1 MPHRLDPLLDP
12 ESIVIVGASTSG
24 GMGSRLIKNLQHG
37 GFKGKLFG
45 LHPKNKEA
53 FGVPCYP
60 DFKSLPEKVD
70 HAIFAVSDQRI
81 EGLIDAAIEA
91 DVKAM
96 SIMSMLFID
105 DDKEPY
111 LKDRIQLK
119 LKDADILL
127 CGANGMGFF
136 HIEKGVWVNGYYTR
150 PNHEPGGICI
160 ISQSG
165 SGLAGIIDC
174 EERINLNLSVSSGSE
189 LTVGAED
196 YLDYVLHQ
204 QSTKAVGMFLETIRK
219 PDQMIQA
226 FQLAKERKIP
236 IVVLKTGRTEQS
248 AELTVSHSGGLAG
261 VDDYYD
267 ALFEKYGIQ
276 RVADMDELATTLIM
290 FDQPHT
296 LATGNMVSIHDSG
309 GERQLMIDIADQ
321 QGVEFA
327 ELEDGTTQKLK
338 EILEPGLPAVNP
350 LDAWGKGLED
360 ADQIMAD
367 CITEMLDDPNASM
380 AAIVMDRGPLG
391 LIHEEYIDYYMK
403 QANDRTGKP
412 VFLVTNRQGTGIHP
426 LVVEATKMGMPV
438 LDGIQSFLAG
448 VRCLHQYRDF
458 LSRKDVVDIDLDS
471 DKLKKHQDQLEQN
484 DFVSEADALNMFFDL
499 GLNAN
504 QSKIINNEE
513 ELLSEAKVIDFPLVL
528 KTAVEDVYHKSE
540 LNGVYLNID
549 SEEKLRLSYEQLQEK
564 HPGKA
569 LLARMIQS
577 EGIEMIVGMTTDQQL
592 GPMVTIG
599 FGGYYAEALNDTVT
613 MMPPFSKQAAKEAL
627 KSLKMKSLFE
637 GYRGSKPVDLDAF
650 AEFAS
655 RFSMIALELSNQ
667 ICEIDLNPV
676 ILGSDICIAVDAL
689 ISLHQHNN

>member
-96 SIMSMLFID
+96 SIMSMLLID
-105 DDKEPY
+105 DDEEPY

-165 SGLAGIIDC
+165 SGVAGIIDC

-204 QSTKAVGMFLETIRK
+204 QSTKVVGMFLETIRK

-267 ALFEKYGIQ
+267 ALFEKYGVQ

-290 FDQPHT
+290 FDQPHQ

-458 LSRKDVVDIDLDS
+458 LSREDVIDLNLDS
-471 DKLKKHQDQLEQN
+471 DKLKKHQDQLEQS

-513 ELLSEAKVIDFPLVL
+513 ELLSEAKSMDFPLVL

-549 SEEKLRLSYEQLQEK
+549 SEEKLRLSYEQLQEQ

>member
-119 LKDADILL
+119 LKDAEILL

-204 QSTKAVGMFLETIRK
+204 QSTKVVGMFLETIRK

-458 LSRKDVVDIDLDS
+458 LSREDVIDLNLDS
-471 DKLKKHQDQLEQN
+471 DKLKKHQDQLEQS

-513 ELLSEAKVIDFPLVL
+513 ELLSEAKSMDFPLVL

-577 EGIEMIVGMTTDQQL
+577 EGIEMIVGMTSDQQL

>member
-60 DFKSLPEKVD
+60 DFESLPEKVD

-96 SIMSMLFID
+96 SIMSMLLID
-105 DDKEPY
+105 DDEEPY

-165 SGLAGIIDC
+165 SGVAGIIDC

-204 QSTKAVGMFLETIRK
+204 DSTKAVGMFLETIRK

-248 AELTVSHSGGLAG
+248 AELTVTHSGGLAG

-290 FDQPHT
+290 FDQPHQ

-309 GERQLMIDIADQ
+309 GERQLMIDIAEQ

-327 ELEDGTTQKLK
+327 ELEDVTTQKLK

-412 VFLVTNRQGTGIHP
+412 VFLVTNRQGTGVHP

-458 LSRKDVVDIDLDS
+458 LTRKDTIDIDLDS
-471 DKLKKHQDQLEQN
+471 EKLEKYQDQLKQTN
-484 DFVSEADALNMFFDL
+484 FVSEADALNMFFDL

-504 QSKIINNEE
+504 QSKIINNED
-513 ELLSEAKVIDFPLVL
+513 ELLSEAKAMDFPLVL

-540 LNGVYLNID
+540 LSGVYLNID
-549 SEEKLRLSYEQLQEK
+549 SEQKLRSAYKELQEK
-564 HPGKA
+564 LPGNA
-569 LLARMIQS
+569 LLARMIES

-599 FGGYYAEALNDTVT
+599 FGGYYAEAMNDTVT
-613 MMPPFSKQAAKEAL
+613 LMPPFSKEAAKKAVE
-627 KSLKMKSLFE
+627 SLKKVYLKN
-637 GYRGSKPVDLDAF
+637 R
-650 AEFAS
+650 
-655 RFSMIALELSNQ
+655 I
-667 ICEIDLNPV
+667 
-676 ILGSDICIAVDAL
+676 IL
-689 ISLHQHNN
+689 

>member
-111 LKDRIQLK
+111 LKDRIHLK
-119 LKDADILL
+119 LKDAEILL
-127 CGANGMGFF
+127 CGANGIGFF

-458 LSRKDVVDIDLDS
+458 LSREDVIDLNLDS
-471 DKLKKHQDQLEQN
+471 DKLKKHQDQLEQSN
-484 DFVSEADALNMFFDL
+484 FVSEADALNMFFDL
-499 GLNAN
+499 GLSAN

-513 ELLSEAKVIDFPLVL
+513 ELLSEAKSMDFPLVL

-549 SEEKLRLSYEQLQEK
+549 SEEKLRLSYEQLQEQ

>member
-60 DFKSLPEKVD
+60 DFESLPEKVD

-96 SIMSMLFID
+96 SIMSMLLID
-105 DDKEPY
+105 DDEEPY

-165 SGLAGIIDC
+165 SGVAGIIDC

-204 QSTKAVGMFLETIRK
+204 DSTKAVGMFLETIRK

-248 AELTVSHSGGLAG
+248 AELTVTHSGGLAG

-290 FDQPHT
+290 FDQPHQ

-327 ELEDGTTQKLK
+327 ELEDVTTQKLK

-412 VFLVTNRQGTGIHP
+412 VFLVTNRQGTGVHP

-458 LSRKDVVDIDLDS
+458 LTRKDTIDIDLDS
-471 DKLKKHQDQLEQN
+471 EKLEKYQDQLKQTN
-484 DFVSEADALNMFFDL
+484 FVSEADALNMFFDL

-504 QSKIINNEE
+504 QSKIINNED
-513 ELLSEAKVIDFPLVL
+513 ELLSEAKAMDFPLVL

-540 LNGVYLNID
+540 LSGVYLNID
-549 SEEKLRLSYEQLQEK
+549 SEQKLRSAYKELQEK
-564 HPGKA
+564 LPGNA
-569 LLARMIQS
+569 LLARMIES

-599 FGGYYAEALNDTVT
+599 FGGYYAEAMNDTVT
-613 MMPPFSKQAAKEAL
+613 LMPPFSKEAAKKAVE
-627 KSLKMKSLFE
+627 SLKMKTLLE
-637 GYRGSKPVDLDAF
+637 GYRGSKPADLDAF

-655 RFSMIALELSNQ
+655 RFSMIAIELNNQ

-676 ILGSDICIAVDAL
+676 ILGNDICIAVDAL
-689 ISLHQHNN
+689 ISLHQRNN

>member
-81 EGLIDAAIEA
+81 EGLIDTAIEA

-111 LKDRIQLK
+111 LKDRIRLK
-119 LKDADILL
+119 LKDAEILL

-165 SGLAGIIDC
+165 SGVAGIIDC

-196 YLDYVLHQ
+196 YLDYILHQ
-204 QSTKAVGMFLETIRK
+204 ESTKVVGMFLETIRK

-226 FQLAKERKIP
+226 FQLAKEKKIP

-276 RVADMDELATTLIM
+276 RVVDMDELATTLIM

-309 GERQLMIDIADQ
+309 GERQLIIDIADQ

-426 LVVEATKMGMPV
+426 LAVEATKMGMPV

-458 LSRKDVVDIDLDS
+458 LSREDVIDLNLNS
-471 DKLKKHQDQLEQN
+471 DKLKKHQDQLEQS

-504 QSKIINNEE
+504 QSNIINNEE
-513 ELLSEAKVIDFPLVL
+513 ELLFKSKAMGFPLVL
-528 KTAVEDVYHKSE
+528 KTAVADVYHKSE

-549 SEEKLRLSYEQLQEK
+549 SEEKLRSSYKELQDK
-564 HPGKA
+564 LPGKVV
-569 LLARMIQS
+569 LARMIES
-577 EGIEMIVGMTTDQQL
+577 DGIEMIVGMTTDQQL
-592 GPMVTIG
+592 GPMITIG
-599 FGGYYAEALNDTVT
+599 FGGYYAEALSDTVT
-613 MMPPFSKQAAKEAL
+613 LMPPFSQKAAKEAV

>member
-165 SGLAGIIDC
+165 SGVAGIIDC

-290 FDQPHT
+290 FDQPHQ

-458 LSRKDVVDIDLDS
+458 LSREDVIDLNLDS
-471 DKLKKHQDQLEQN
+471 DKLKKHQDQLEQS

-513 ELLSEAKVIDFPLVL
+513 ELLSEAKSMDFPLVL

-549 SEEKLRLSYEQLQEK
+549 SEEKLRSSYKELQEK
-564 HPGKA
+564 IPGKA

>member
-119 LKDADILL
+119 LKDAEILL

-458 LSRKDVVDIDLDS
+458 LSREDVIDLNLDS
-471 DKLKKHQDQLEQN
+471 DKLKKHQDQLEQS

-513 ELLSEAKVIDFPLVL
+513 ELLSEAKSMDFPLVL

-577 EGIEMIVGMTTDQQL
+577 EGIEMIVGMTSDQQL

>member
-81 EGLIDAAIEA
+81 EGLIDAAIQA

-204 QSTKAVGMFLETIRK
+204 DSTKAVGMFLETIRK

-267 ALFEKYGIQ
+267 ALFEKYGVQ

-327 ELEDGTTQKLK
+327 ELEDSTTQKLK

-458 LSRKDVVDIDLDS
+458 LSREDVIDLNLDS
-471 DKLKKHQDQLEQN
+471 DKLKKHQDQLEQS

-513 ELLSEAKVIDFPLVL
+513 ELLSEAKSMDFPLVL

-540 LNGVYLNID
+540 LSGVYLNID
-549 SEEKLRLSYEQLQEK
+549 SEQKLRSAYKELQEK
-564 HPGKA
+564 LPGNA
-569 LLARMIQS
+569 LLARMIES

-599 FGGYYAEALNDTVT
+599 FGGYYAEAMNDTVT
-613 MMPPFSKQAAKEAL
+613 LMPPFSKEAAKKAVE
-627 KSLKMKSLFE
+627 SLKMKTLLE
-637 GYRGSKPVDLDAF
+637 GYRGSKPADLDAF

-655 RFSMIALELSNQ
+655 RFSMIAIELNNQ

-676 ILGSDICIAVDAL
+676 ILGNDICIAVDAL
-689 ISLHQHNN
+689 ISLHQRNN

>member
-1 MPHRLDPLLDP
+1 M
-12 ESIVIVGASTSG
+12 
-24 GMGSRLIKNLQHG
+24 
-37 GFKGKLFG
+37 
-45 LHPKNKEA
+45 
-53 FGVPCYP
+53 PCYP

-96 SIMSMLFID
+96 SIMSMLLID
-105 DDKEPY
+105 DDQEPY

-165 SGLAGIIDC
+165 SGVAGIIDC

-189 LTVGAED
+189 LTVGVED

-204 QSTKAVGMFLETIRK
+204 QSTKVVGMFLETLRK

-290 FDQPHT
+290 FDQPHQ

-327 ELEDGTTQKLK
+327 ELEDSTTQKLK

-412 VFLVTNRQGTGIHP
+412 VFLVTNRQGTGVHP

-458 LSRKDVVDIDLDS
+458 LTRKDTIDIDLDS
-471 DKLKKHQDQLEQN
+471 EKLEKYQDQLKQTN
-484 DFVSEADALNMFFDL
+484 FVSEADALNMFFDL

-504 QSKIINNEE
+504 QSKIINNED
-513 ELLSEAKVIDFPLVL
+513 ELLSEAKAMDFPLVI

-540 LNGVYLNID
+540 LSGVYLNID
-549 SEEKLRLSYEQLQEK
+549 SEQKLRSAYKELQEK
-564 HPGKA
+564 LPGNA
-569 LLARMIQS
+569 LLARMIES

-599 FGGYYAEALNDTVT
+599 FGGYYAEAMNDTVT
-613 MMPPFSKQAAKEAL
+613 LMPPFSKEAAKKAVE
-627 KSLKMKSLFE
+627 SLKMRTLLE
-637 GYRGSKPVDLDAF
+637 GYRGSKPADLDAF

-655 RFSMIALELSNQ
+655 RFSMIAIELNNQ

-676 ILGSDICIAVDAL
+676 ILGNDICIAVDAL
-689 ISLHQHNN
+689 ISLHQRNN

>member
-60 DFKSLPEKVD
+60 DFESLPEKVD

-96 SIMSMLFID
+96 SIMSMLLID
-105 DDKEPY
+105 DDEEPY

-165 SGLAGIIDC
+165 SGVAGIIDC

-204 QSTKAVGMFLETIRK
+204 DSTKAVGMFLETIRK

-248 AELTVSHSGGLAG
+248 AELTVTHSGGLAG

-290 FDQPHT
+290 FDQPHQ

-327 ELEDGTTQKLK
+327 ELEDVTTQKLK

-412 VFLVTNRQGTGIHP
+412 VFLVTNRQGTGVHP

-458 LSRKDVVDIDLDS
+458 LTRKDTIDIDLDS
-471 DKLKKHQDQLEQN
+471 EKLEKYQDQLKQTN
-484 DFVSEADALNMFFDL
+484 FVSEADALNMFFDL

-504 QSKIINNEE
+504 QSKIINNED
-513 ELLSEAKVIDFPLVL
+513 ELLSEAKAMDFPLVL

-540 LNGVYLNID
+540 LSGVYLNID
-549 SEEKLRLSYEQLQEK
+549 SEEKLRSAYKELQEK
-564 HPGKA
+564 LPGDA
-569 LLARMIQS
+569 LLARMIES

-599 FGGYYAEALNDTVT
+599 FGGYYAEAMNDTVT
-613 MMPPFSKQAAKEAL
+613 LMPPFSKEAAKKAVE
-627 KSLKMKSLFE
+627 SLKMKTLLE
-637 GYRGSKPVDLDAF
+637 GYRGSKPADLDAF

-655 RFSMIALELSNQ
+655 RFSMIAIELNNQ

-676 ILGSDICIAVDAL
+676 ILGNDICIAVDAL
-689 ISLHQHNN
+689 ISLHQRNN

>member
-111 LKDRIQLK
+111 LKDRIHLK
-119 LKDADILL
+119 LKDAEILL

-458 LSRKDVVDIDLDS
+458 LSREDVIDLNLDS
-471 DKLKKHQDQLEQN
+471 DKLKKHQDQLEQS

-513 ELLSEAKVIDFPLVL
+513 ELLSEAKSMDFPLVL